1 MANAKRLVYT
11 VAPDRSNGGWLVKQ
25 QGRKTAVSAHKL
37 KTVAIK
43 KGKRLAKLAPLGQ
56 VKIMR
61 QDGRIQAQHK
71 YGD

>member
-1 MANAKRLVYT
+1 MANAKRRVYT
-11 VAPDRSNGGWLVKQ
+11 VAPDRTNGGWLVKQ
-25 QGRKTAVSAHKL
+25 QGRKTPLSAHKL
-37 KTVAIK
+37 KTVAVK
-43 KGKRLAKLAPLGQ
+43 KGKRLAKKAPLAM

>member
-1 MANAKRLVYT
+1 MANLKRHVFT

-25 QGRKTAVSAHKL
+25 QGRKTPLSAHKL
-37 KTVAIK
+37 KTVAVK
-43 KGKRLAKLAPLGQ
+43 KSKRLAKQAPLGQ
-56 VKIMR
+56 VRIMR